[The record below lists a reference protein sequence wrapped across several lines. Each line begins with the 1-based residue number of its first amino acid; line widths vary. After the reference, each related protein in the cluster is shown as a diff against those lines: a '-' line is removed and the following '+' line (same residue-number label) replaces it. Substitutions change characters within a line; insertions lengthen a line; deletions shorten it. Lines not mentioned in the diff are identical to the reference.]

1 MTPVGPK
8 PPVRSPEE
16 DKYKWGV
23 GEEADLITF
32 LPIFD
37 TIDTQWTFVDTLWG
51 LSGDVLRRTSP
62 VAIGRVS
69 KKITPTLALWH
80 GLKAVY
86 VPHPVYVDG
95 KWSSKELG
103 RILNPGQPEKIN
115 GGDDSVWNWNHRLR
129 KTLIGDGWVTGLIL
143 TNLLMEAIT
152 KILKVGIGK
161 LAVMFF
167 Q

>member
-1 MTPVGPK
+1 MPVELTFAQMTPVGPK

-16 DKYKWGV
+16 DKYEWGV

-51 LSGDVLRRTSP
+51 LSGDIPRRTSP

-69 KKITPTLALWH
+69 KQLVQQMHEINQWGIGLASEMTAPTLALWY
-80 GLKAVY
+80 GLKAAH

-95 KWSSKELG
+95 EWSQRS
-103 RILNPGQPEKIN
+103 
-115 GGDDSVWNWNHRLR
+115 
-129 KTLIGDGWVTGLIL
+129 LIG
-143 TNLLMEAIT
+143 
-152 KILKVGIGK
+152 
-161 LAVMFF
+161 F
-167 Q
+167 